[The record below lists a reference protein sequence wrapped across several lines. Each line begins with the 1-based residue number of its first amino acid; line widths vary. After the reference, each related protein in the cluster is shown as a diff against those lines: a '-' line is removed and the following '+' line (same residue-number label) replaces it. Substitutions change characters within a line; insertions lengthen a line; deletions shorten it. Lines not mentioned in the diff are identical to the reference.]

1 MTNTKKPTQKR
12 KSLTD
17 GMNDDYVKPPPK
29 HVNPK
34 ATVID
39 VRAIEKKLKSLRK
52 EYEQT
57 REELRLMN
65 KSIGVRE
72 KARKQTHCDKL
83 LETLVFEMA
92 GIASTDEM
100 IEGILGL
107 NKGQINDCKVL
118 KTARQNGWNAGK
130 QNLLSWQFDTA
141 RRGSHTMQIWLGK
154 NYLNQVDKFI
164 NEVEGD
170 VWESMLLEI
179 NANKQAKKE
188 HASHGKAPKSH
199 TTKQGT
205 PTYKAKKKGELEP
218 SERVA

>member
-1 MTNTKKPTQKR
+1 MANTKKPPQKR
-12 KSLTD
+12 ESLTD
-17 GMNDDYVKPPPK
+17 GLNDDYVKPPPK

-57 REELRLMN
+57 RQELKELN
-65 KSIGVRE
+65 KNTNVRD
-72 KARKQTHCDKL
+72 KAKKQTYCDKL
-83 LETLVFEMA
+83 LEELVFEMA
-92 GIASTDEM
+92 SIASTNEM

-107 NKGQINDCKVL
+107 SKGQINDCKQL
-118 KTARQNGWNAGK
+118 REARENGWALGK

-179 NANKQAKKE
+179 NANKQARK
-188 HASHGKAPKSH
+188 SNQAPRVH
-199 TTKQGT
+199 KQDDDT
-205 PTYKAKKKGELEP
+205 PKYKAKKKGELEP